1 MAEQSGSQPERSGSE
16 RHRGASGPARSLA
29 VLWRALEPPARGP
42 KQGLD
47 VDRLVATAI
56 ELADRDGL
64 EALSMRRVAEA
75 LGVGTMSLY
84 TYVSTKAELLELMI
98 DAAIGETPLE
108 VEGADWRARLEHI
121 AAERWALLLR
131 HPWMLDVTGVR
142 AVLGPHVTER
152 YEHDLRAIEDIG
164 LTDVDMDGVLAL
176 IKGHVEG
183 AARGAVEAARIER
196 ATGMT
201 DSEWWE
207 ERAPVLGEL
216 VEPER
221 FPLAIRVGTAAGTE
235 HNAASSPEYVFKFG
249 LARILD
255 GIAALV
261 DQRG

>member
-75 LGVGTMSLY
+75 LGV
-84 TYVSTKAELLELMI
+84 
-98 DAAIGETPLE
+98 TPLE

-183 AARGAVEAARIER
+183 AACGAVEAARIER

-216 VEPER
+216 VDPER

>member
-64 EALSMRRVAEA
+64 EALSMRRV
-75 LGVGTMSLY
+75 
-84 TYVSTKAELLELMI
+84 AELLELMI

-207 ERAPVLGEL
+207 ERAPVLSEL
-216 VEPER
+216 VDRNR
-221 FPLAIRVGTAAGTE
+221 FALAIRVGTAAGAE
-235 HNAASSPEYVFKFG
+235 HNAAS
-249 LARILD
+249 
-255 GIAALV
+255 
-261 DQRG
+261 